1 MEQYDS
7 EEIGKEIANA
17 MELLDKDNKMDFHT
31 KELLHI
37 MDKDYKEK
45 WEEPYAEEIF
55 IENVEDFRK
64 VIDQAGQEEWKTDKY
79 KALVY

>member
-17 MELLDKDNKMDFHT
+17 MELLDKDNKIVFHT

-37 MDKDYKEK
+37 MDKDYK
-45 WEEPYAEEIF
+45 
-55 IENVEDFRK
+55 
-64 VIDQAGQEEWKTDKY
+64 
-79 KALVY
+79 